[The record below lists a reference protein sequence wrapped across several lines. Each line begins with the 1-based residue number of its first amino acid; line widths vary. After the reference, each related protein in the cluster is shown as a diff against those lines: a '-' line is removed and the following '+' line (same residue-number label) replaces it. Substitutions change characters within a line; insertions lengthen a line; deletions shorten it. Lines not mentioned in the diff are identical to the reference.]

1 MYYTLCI
8 FAAVVPWN
16 SPLTTKNFNFFDG
29 QFHRVSG
36 ENAAVTEDT
45 LDSVGNDVQNLNAV
59 VTRSNGLS
67 RAQGDSERMA
77 RKLAIARTEM

>member
-1 MYYTLCI
+1 
-8 FAAVVPWN
+8 
-16 SPLTTKNFNFFDG
+16 LTAS
-29 QFHRVSG
+29 HRVSG

-59 VTRSNGLS
+59 VTQGSNGLS